1 MRNKD
6 IFKSVLISVAL
17 SVSVEEKVFLN
28 INELSVFN
36 EIIFQPELSDETQF
50 LMTYFL
56 SLQSLILC
64 DTLQSKIK
72 TSKLFKVCLDNISL

>member
-36 EIIFQPELSDETQF
+36 EIIFQPE
-50 LMTYFL
+50 
-56 SLQSLILC
+56 
-64 DTLQSKIK
+64 
-72 TSKLFKVCLDNISL
+72 

>member
-36 EIIFQPELSDETQF
+36 EIIFQTE
-50 LMTYFL
+50 
-56 SLQSLILC
+56 
-64 DTLQSKIK
+64 
-72 TSKLFKVCLDNISL
+72 